1 MDKPKNER
9 DEIMSNVRDVFGNTE
24 GEAVVLLIG
33 GVLCDLRR
41 IAAAVEKL
49 QASNPDPKAPLS
61 LRDLTPEEQA
71 TIEGLRRGEIVTR
84 VVPTK
89 VGDTSSAEKV
99 KAFIAA
105 YGQS

>member
-1 MDKPKNER
+1 MADKYVSER
-9 DEIMSNVRDVFGNTE
+9 DQIMSNVRDVFGNTE

-49 QASNPDPKAPLS
+49 QASNPEPKAPLS

-71 TIEGLRRGEIVTR
+71 TIEALRTGKIQV
-84 VVPTK
+84 
-89 VGDTSSAEKV
+89 V
-99 KAFIAA
+99 KA
-105 YGQS
+105 